1 MENKYKY
8 LIYFE
13 GKPVHFNITT
23 KKIVIYKDD
32 FSFQDKQFNTNKV
45 KKHIKDYVLENGA
58 LYATE

>member
-1 MENKYKY
+1 MKYKY

-13 GKPVHFNITT
+13 GQPIRFNLET
-23 KKIVIYKDD
+23 KKVIVYKDH
-32 FSFQDKQFNTNKV
+32 FSFEDKQFNTNKV